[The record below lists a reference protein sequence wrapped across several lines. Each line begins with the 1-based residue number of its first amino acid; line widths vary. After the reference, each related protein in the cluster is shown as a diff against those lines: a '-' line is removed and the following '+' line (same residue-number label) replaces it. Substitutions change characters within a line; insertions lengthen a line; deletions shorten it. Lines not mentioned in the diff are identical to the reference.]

1 MEKVILDTNILIEIL
16 KNDKQ
21 TISIVEQIENYC
33 ISEITKMELFYGA
46 LNKNELKKL
55 HKFLSFFEIIPIERE
70 ISQKASELI
79 YKYAK
84 SHNLT
89 IPDGLIAATS
99 IVYDFKLLTYNI
111 KDFKYIEELKLYK
124 CY

>member
-1 MEKVILDTNILIEIL
+1 LEKVILDTNILIEIL